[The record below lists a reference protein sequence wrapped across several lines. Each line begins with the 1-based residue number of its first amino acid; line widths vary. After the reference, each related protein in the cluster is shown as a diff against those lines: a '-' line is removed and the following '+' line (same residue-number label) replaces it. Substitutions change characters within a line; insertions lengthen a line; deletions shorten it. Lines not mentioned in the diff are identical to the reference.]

1 MKIVALIAAAGR
13 GKRMNSKIG
22 KPFIPI
28 FGKPILAYTLEKF
41 EKCEFIDKIYLVVTD
56 KEKDYC
62 WKNIILKYHFTK
74 VQELITGG
82 DTRQDSVFNGLK
94 SLDSDTDIVIIH
106 DGARPFINEMIIK
119 ESIEVAEKSGAA
131 IAAVPIRDT
140 VKKIGENF
148 VIHSTLDRA
157 KIWRAQ
163 TPQTFGYKL
172 ILSTYKKAR
181 KDGYTATDDAAL
193 LERYGHKVKIIIGSE
208 ENIKIT
214 SPFDVIVAENIL
226 KRGIRFK

>member
-1 MKIVALIAAAGR
+1 
-13 GKRMNSKIG
+13 
-22 KPFIPI
+22 
-28 FGKPILAYTLEKF
+28 
-41 EKCEFIDKIYLVVTD
+41 
-56 KEKDYC
+56 
-62 WKNIILKYHFTK
+62 

-172 ILSTYKKAR
+172 ILSTYKK
-181 KDGYTATDDAAL
+181 
-193 LERYGHKVKIIIGSE
+193 S
-208 ENIKIT
+208 
-214 SPFDVIVAENIL
+214 S
-226 KRGIRFK
+226 